1 MRTIEDYLKLNK
13 DKKIWH
19 MSKEQTVRQ
28 ALILM
33 SQKNIGAIIILEN
46 DTKLVGIFSERDYA
60 RKVILEGKSSQ
71 NTTLD
76 EVMSKNLICISKKHT
91 IEQCMEKM
99 TDKRIRHLP
108 ILENNEVIGII
119 SIGDVLKIMINE
131 QKDLIN
137 HYQRFISS

>member
-108 ILENNEVIGII
+108 ILEKNEVIGII

>member
-60 RKVILEGKSSQ
+60 RKVILEGKGSQ

>member
-46 DTKLVGIFSERDYA
+46 DNKLVGIFSERDYA

>member
-108 ILENNEVIGII
+108 ILENNEVIGIV